1 MYDYPEVPQLAS
13 PKEAEAAHKKYL
25 ESLNKFYEAL
35 PGKKDAPGDYQVT
48 MMTKAKEL
56 VKTWEAY
63 EKKVGK
69 EAAKEANYK
78 SPALFRQFYAKT
90 EKAYKDAVAA

>member
-1 MYDYPEVPQLAS
+1 MPKVPDLS
-13 PKEAEAAHKKYL
+13 NPKEAEAAHKKYL
-25 ESLNKFYEAL
+25 EALVKFYDAL
-35 PGKKDAPGDYQVT
+35 PTKKDGAVGDYQAT
-48 MMTKAKEL
+48 MMTKAKDL

-78 SPALFRQFYAKT
+78 SPSLFNEFYAKT